1 MIRQV
6 GQILNEN
13 GEWVEYVEEVEA
25 DKPPIAYT
33 YMGSDACPIEPGSE
47 VVDFCMQ
54 YRIPKIEGL
63 EDCKNL
69 KVSKNILLIYL
80 DFRNLAFVRIW

>member
-1 MIRQV
+1 
-6 GQILNEN
+6 
-13 GEWVEYVEEVEA
+13 
-25 DKPPIAYT
+25 
-33 YMGSDACPIEPGSE
+33 MGSDACPIEPGSE